1 MISRDDC
8 EALVQRSPNRDRRVP
23 SELSFSFLPI
33 SFSPHILYDCTLSS
47 ITAMNPHRNPPH
59 MLFNN
64 PYLTQGNTT
73 SRPLPTYRS
82 AHQQPRPSGNT
93 NLPVQTSPSHSLLQ
107 TPDVLIRVTDTNTN
121 LSTTHSSGGT
131 SAASFDPYGQFGPKS
146 SATGLSSLRPQ
157 RHSQPISPVPH
168 LPNAHLVPGLLAQRI
183 FTYSRLDYR
192 PLASQEADFL
202 KRAIRIAHRL
212 VFSAK
217 SIDVLHYII
226 SGGSRKD
233 PNRTPELVSY
243 FSALAQNDGMS
254 VILDCEWIQA
264 GFINALHPRMLRI
277 SATVS
282 LTGSRCTCELTS
294 TAVRTSDTRPKL
306 W

>member
-1 MISRDDC
+1 
-8 EALVQRSPNRDRRVP
+8 
-23 SELSFSFLPI
+23 
-33 SFSPHILYDCTLSS
+33 
-47 ITAMNPHRNPPH
+47 MNPRLNPPH
-59 MLFNN
+59 MLLNN
-64 PYLTQGNTT
+64 QDLTQGNIT
-73 SRPLPTYRS
+73 SQPLSTNRS
-82 AHQQPRPSGNT
+82 AHQQPGPSADPDS
-93 NLPVQTSPSHSLLQ
+93 LAQTFSTLSLLQ
-107 TPDVLIRVTDTNTN
+107 TPDAPIRNTDTNTN

-146 SATGLSSLRPQ
+146 SATGTSLLRPQ
-157 RHSQPISPVPH
+157 RHIQPTYPIPH
-168 LPNAHLVPGLLAQRI
+168 LPNAHLVPGLLGQTR
-183 FTYSRLDYR
+183 FFSYSRLDYR
-192 PLASQEADFL
+192 PLAIQEADFL

-226 SGGSRKD
+226 SKGPKKN

-254 VILDCEWIQA
+254 VILDCAWTQA
-264 GFINALHPRMLRI
+264 GFISERNPRVLRI

-282 LTGSRCTCELTS
+282 CTDSRCTCELTS
-294 TAVRTSDTRPKL
+294 TAVRTSDTRPEL